1 MDYIRSFSGKSGMKK
16 RSIMLSCNLF
26 TFFQYSDDLLKNAAE
41 KPMLHLG
48 EDLQGKKKAVIIK
61 TCNR

>member
-1 MDYIRSFSGKSGMKK
+1 MKK